1 MTGLESIWLGQ
12 YLPVESPVHRLDPRT
27 KILSALL
34 AMLAALTGG
43 PAGLALTALLAGAG
57 IILARITPAL
67 FWRQMRPLGVIIA
80 ITVLLQVIFTPG
92 SDLTAGSARI
102 SAQGLLAGLELLVR
116 LVIII
121 TVGII
126 LTATTSTL
134 SLAAGMEAL
143 LKPLGRLGLPVHE
156 VVMAVTI
163 AVRFV
168 PVIFEEARTIMSAQ
182 ISRGAGFYGPGL
194 ARRSAAVISLMVP
207 LLVGAFRRSDEL
219 ATAMEARCYRGGA
232 GRTRMNP
239 LNFSTNDLACMS
251 LCGATL
257 AAALALRAAAPLM
270 CEGFR

>member
-1 MTGLESIWLGQ
+1 VAGLEGIWLGQ

-34 AMLAALTGG
+34 VMLAALTGG
-43 PAGLALTALLAGAG
+43 PAGLALTVVLAGSG

-67 FWRQMRPLGVIIA
+67 FWRQLRPLGVIIA

-92 SDLTAGSARI
+92 SNLPGEGPVRV
-102 SAQGLLAGLELLVR
+102 SAQGLLAGLELMTR
-116 LVIII
+116 LVLIIS
-121 TVGII
+121 VGIT
-126 LTATTSTL
+126 LTATTSAL

-194 ARRSAAVISLMVP
+194 ARRSAAIISLMVP

-239 LNFSTNDLACMS
+239 LKFSTADLACM
-251 LCGATL
+251 LICGATL
-257 AAALALRAAAPLM
+257 AAALALRGRPPLI
-270 CEGFR
+270 